1 MIKALEA
8 AFKEAATLPEDRQRK
23 LGEWVRDFVEQERS
37 ALMLSD
43 EQREEVRRRL
53 AVDAPAFASEAEVE
67 ALFAKLAG
75 R

>member
-37 ALMLSD
+37 ALALSD
-43 EQREEVRRRL
+43 EQRQEVRRRL
-53 AVDAPAFASEAEVE
+53 AVDAPVFASDAEAE